1 MLAQK
6 IHASSDAV
14 YQKQFENA
22 KPRAVRMAHG
32 NPSQTTGQGHGT
44 TRLVD
49 ERPFRAHFQS
59 MTETYD
65 QTALIDAI
73 AHHATFDGWSNAAL
87 RRAAEE
93 TEIPQALAM
102 DWFPTSVSMI
112 VGHSKLADERMLS
125 VTEEEGF
132 EELGTTDKL
141 HRILSHRLE
150 QAAPVKEAV
159 RRGLSH
165 LALPHHLYT
174 GTRLTWAT
182 ADAAWKAVGASD
194 RDFNYV
200 TKRTLLSGVY
210 GATLTYWLATDDP
223 ELTSTKRFL
232 DQRLRNVVRAFGA
245 LGGLRSRV
253 MGA

>member
-1 MLAQK
+1 VLAQK
-6 IHASSDAV
+6 FHASSYAV
-14 YQKQFENA
+14 YQKQFEKA
-22 KPRAVRMAHG
+22 KPGAVRVAHR
-32 NPSQTTGQGHGT
+32 NPCQTMGQSGGT

-49 ERPFRAHFQS
+49 ESVLRAHFQT
-59 MTETYD
+59 MTESYD

-73 AHHATFDGWSNAAL
+73 AHHAAFDGWSNAAL

-93 TEIPQALAM
+93 TAIPLALAM
-102 DWFPTSVSMI
+102 DWFPTPVSMI
-112 VGHSKLADERMLS
+112 AGHSKLADERMLE
-125 VTEEEGF
+125 VVDEEGF
-132 EELGTTDKL
+132 DELGTTDKL
-141 HRILSHRLE
+141 HRILGHRLE

-194 RDFNYV
+194 RDFNFV

-223 ELTSTKRFL
+223 DLTSTKRFL
-232 DQRLRNVVRAFGA
+232 DHRLRNVVRAFGA
-245 LGGLRSRV
+245 LGGLRSRI
-253 MGA
+253 MGV

>member
-1 MLAQK
+1 
-6 IHASSDAV
+6 
-14 YQKQFENA
+14 
-22 KPRAVRMAHG
+22 
-32 NPSQTTGQGHGT
+32 
-44 TRLVD
+44 
-49 ERPFRAHFQS
+49 
-59 MTETYD
+59 MTETYN
-65 QTALIDAI
+65 QPALIDAI

-93 TEIPQALAM
+93 TEIPLALAM
-102 DWFPTSVSMI
+102 DWFPTPVSMI
-112 VGHSKLADERMLS
+112 AGHSKLADERMLE
-125 VTEEEGF
+125 VMQDEDF
-132 EELGTTDKL
+132 DALGTTDKL

-194 RDFNYV
+194 RDFNFV

-232 DQRLRNVVRAFGA
+232 EQRLGNVVRVFGTI
-245 LGGLRSRV
+245 GGLRSRV

>member
-6 IHASSDAV
+6 IRASSDAV

-49 ERPFRAHFQS
+49 ERPLRAHFQS

-93 TEIPQALAM
+93 TEIPLALAM

>member
-1 MLAQK
+1 
-6 IHASSDAV
+6 
-14 YQKQFENA
+14 
-22 KPRAVRMAHG
+22 
-32 NPSQTTGQGHGT
+32 
-44 TRLVD
+44 
-49 ERPFRAHFQS
+49 

-93 TEIPQALAM
+93 TEIPLALAM
-102 DWFPTSVSMI
+102 DWFPSPIAMI
-112 VGHSKLADERMLS
+112 GGHSRLADERMLAATS
-125 VTEEEGF
+125 EPGF
-132 EELGTTDKL
+132 DDLGTTDRL

-165 LALPHHLYT
+165 LALPQNVYT

-182 ADAAWKAVGASD
+182 ADAAWTGAGDTD
-194 RDFNYV
+194 RSFNNV

-210 GATLTYWLATDDP
+210 GATLTYWLANDDP
-223 ELTSTKRFL
+223 ELTATKRFL
-232 DQRLRNVVRAFGA
+232 DQRLRGVVRTFGA
-245 LGGLRSRV
+245 LGSLRKRV
-253 MGA
+253 MGAKNLPTYQGRFLIPYPR